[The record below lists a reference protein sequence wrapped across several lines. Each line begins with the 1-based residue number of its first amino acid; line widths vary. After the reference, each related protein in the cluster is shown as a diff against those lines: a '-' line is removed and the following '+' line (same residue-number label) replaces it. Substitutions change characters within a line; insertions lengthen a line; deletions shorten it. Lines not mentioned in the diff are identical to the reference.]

1 MGPIKI
7 RKATIGAVI
16 QLVTGKT
23 TRLQGGAGINEAI
36 RARATSLTGSIVN
49 RLREGIR
56 RLHLQAAREP
66 SGQTQLKRV
75 VGRLGR
81 GLILNETSLPSVR
94 RDALKGR
101 AQAGVLRRVGRDDG
115 ARHCVDDR
123 MLDAGERRLVDRH
136 LSQKFQSARAHVR
149 DFQNHVIRD
158 FELNAGVVLLDIWR
172 AHVAIKSQAKERHA
186 RNQLGKLALRVYM
199 GEGII
204 ERQRW
209 RESDTEEIQRRRE

>member
-101 AQAGVLRRVGRDDG
+101 AQAGVLRRVGRDAG
-115 ARHCVDDR
+115 A
-123 MLDAGERRLVDRH
+123 RRLVDRH